1 MPALAETQPMPRLA
15 PRRVLVAT
23 QLGDWSASSLRVAV
37 ARAAGLGAELAVCH
51 VGDADRHGVTRQA
64 LAAIGEAAIDCA
76 VFAEHGD
83 VAEAVARR
91 ASSWEADLLI
101 VGGAKSGV
109 GVGCRLWQ
117 SRVGW
122 DIVQRAPCSV
132 LITRHTPATGR
143 MVVGTDLSARSV
155 PVVRAAALEQAR
167 TGAAATLVHCVE
179 SGWAAPGGAA
189 EGSLGQVLTPVVLAS
204 AQRVGLRATPQV
216 VVAPTGI
223 GIVDVATELAADLVV
238 IGGGTR
244 RRGGIAERV
253 AREASCAVLLVA

>member
-23 QLGDWSASSLRVAV
+23 QLGDWSASSLRVAM

-51 VGDADRHGVTRQA
+51 VGDADRRGVTRQA

-76 VFAEHGD
+76 VFADHGE

-91 ASSWEADLLI
+91 ASSWDADLLV
-101 VGGAKSGV
+101 VGGAKCGGGLGS
-109 GVGCRLWQ
+109 RLWQ

-122 DIVQRAPCSV
+122 EIVQRAPCSV

-143 MVVGTDLSARSV
+143 MVVGTDLRAGSI
-155 PVVRAAALEQAR
+155 PVMRAAALEQAR

-179 SGWAAPGGAA
+179 SGWAAPGGAVGA
-189 EGSLGQVLTPVVLAS
+189 GLGQVLDPVLQGS
-204 AQRVGLRATPQV
+204 AQQVGLRATPRV
-216 VVAPTGI
+216 AVAPTGI
-223 GIVDVATELAADLVV
+223 GVVDVAAELAADLVV
-238 IGGGTR
+238 IGAGTR
-244 RRGGIAERV
+244 RRGGTAERV
-253 AREASCAVLLVA
+253 AREAPCAVLLVC